1 MILYFFFSFLWFYP
15 FFSFFNLFRA
25 VKLNAVINQNAVLLV
40 NITALSKT
48 NNTKLDGAAI
58 PNDTPVLLYQSAVVT
73 IALCIMT

>member
-1 MILYFFFSFLWFYP
+1 MEG
-15 FFSFFNLFRA
+15 
-25 VKLNAVINQNAVLLV
+25 LV

-48 NNTKLDGAAI
+48 NNTKLNGAAI